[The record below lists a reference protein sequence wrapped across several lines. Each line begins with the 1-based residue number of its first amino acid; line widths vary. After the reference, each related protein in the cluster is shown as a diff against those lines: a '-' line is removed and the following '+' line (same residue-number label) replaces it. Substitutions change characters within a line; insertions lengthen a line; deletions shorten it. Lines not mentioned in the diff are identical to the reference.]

1 MKRFLLFAVV
11 IIFTERVDAQ
21 DASLWVGVSTNSD
34 PMIRRQEAFM
44 NAFCQYISSNNKV
57 SVSGS
62 IIEDWTKTTADDE
75 DSCRFHIL
83 SDVTDEE
90 SETITISIGRGTL
103 INYMYTSLFE
113 ETDDKTRIE
122 TVLIVT
128 YREDSE
134 SNKTRSQHEYRCLDI
149 TYKNGSDKKP
159 TKEFTYKCENVE
171 IYE

>member
-1 MKRFLLFAVV
+1 MEQLN
-11 IIFTERVDAQ
+11 AQ
-21 DASLWVGVSTNSD
+21 DASLWVGVSKNSD
-34 PMIRRQEAFM
+34 PLIRRQEAFM
-44 NAFCQYISSNNKV
+44 DAFCQYIFSNKV
-57 SVSGS
+57 SIKS
-62 IIEDWTKTTADDE
+62 DWVKTTTE
-75 DSCRFHIL
+75 NKDSCRFHIL

-134 SNKTRSQHEYRCLDI
+134 SNKIRSQHEYRCLDI
-149 TYKNGSDKKP
+149 TYQNESDKKP

>member
-11 IIFTERVDAQ
+11 IIFTERANAQ

-34 PMIRRQEAFM
+34 PLIRCQEAFM
-44 NAFCQYISSNNKV
+44 NAFCQYISSNKV

-90 SETITISIGRGTL
+90 SET
-103 INYMYTSLFE
+103 
-113 ETDDKTRIE
+113 
-122 TVLIVT
+122 
-128 YREDSE
+128 
-134 SNKTRSQHEYRCLDI
+134 
-149 TYKNGSDKKP
+149 
-159 TKEFTYKCENVE
+159 
-171 IYE
+171 